1 MCVTSHISQTHLRQ
15 THISCMIMSMNKSQP
30 TKINSIQALRGIAC
44 LFVILTHIEF
54 IGVGAFGVELFF
66 CISGFIMM
74 YSTQKK
80 EQPHFLLKRLI
91 RIIPLYYF
99 ITTITLLAILFVP
112 SMFQEVHFEW
122 SYFFKSLC
130 FIPFDITGQ
139 YTIQPLMRIGWTVNY
154 EILFYLIFG
163 CAMKINHQ
171 HRGIITS
178 IFIIA
183 LSFLHKTISL
193 ANIPLYFYT
202 NPIILE
208 FMIGILIYYIYQ
220 FTKNKKDY
228 FLSHSYLSILFII
241 LIVSS
246 FIYLCTIGVHA
257 EIYETQRVIHWGI
270 PCAIIFLSSL
280 LLEFYYQPPRFL
292 IQLGNI
298 SFSVYL
304 MHYYI
309 IQFIGRKIFDFSTL
323 STSSFVG
330 AILGILISLLVGY
343 VTWYCIEKK
352 FTKYISTHILK

>member
-1 MCVTSHISQTHLRQ
+1 MCVTSHISQSNLRQ
-15 THISCMIMSMNKSQP
+15 TNISCMILCMKNIQTPKL
-30 TKINSIQALRGIAC
+30 NSIQALRGIAC

-99 ITTITLLAILFVP
+99 ITIVTLLAILFVP

-122 SYFFKSLC
+122 SFFFKSLC

-154 EILFYLIFG
+154 EILFYLIFLV
-163 CAMKINHQ
+163 AMKINHQ
-171 HRGIITS
+171 HRGIIAS
-178 IFIIA
+178 IFIIT
-183 LSFLHKTISL
+183 SSILHKTVSL

-208 FMIGILIYYIYQ
+208 FMMGILIYYIYQ
-220 FTKNKKDY
+220 FLKTKKEY
-228 FLSHSYLSILFII
+228 LISHSSISII
-241 LIVSS
+241 LILLIVSM

-257 EIYETQRVIHWGI
+257 EIYEIQRVIHWGI

-280 LLEFYYQPPRFL
+280 LLEFYYQPPKFL

-309 IQFIGRKIFDFSTL
+309 IQFIGRNVFDFSIL
-323 STSSFVG
+323 STSSFIG
-330 AILGILISLLVGY
+330 AVLGILISILVGY
-343 VTWYCIEKK
+343 STWYYIEKK
-352 FTKYISTHILK
+352 FTKCISNILLK

>member
-15 THISCMIMSMNKSQP
+15 THISCMILYMNQVQ
-30 TKINSIQALRGIAC
+30 TQKINSIQALRGIAC

-54 IGVGAFGVELFF
+54 IGIGAFGVELFF

-74 YSTQKK
+74 YSTKKK
-80 EQPHFLLKRLI
+80 EQPHFLVKRLI

-99 ITTITLLAILFVP
+99 ITIITLLAILFVP

-154 EILFYLIFG
+154 EILFYLVFF
-163 CAMKINHQ
+163 CAMKINHK
-171 HRGIITS
+171 HRGIIAS
-178 IFIIA
+178 LLII
-183 LSFLHKTISL
+183 LFTYIHKIISFN
-193 ANIPLYFYT
+193 NIPLYFYT

-208 FMIGILIYYIYQ
+208 FVIGILIYYIYQ
-220 FTKNKKDY
+220 FLQKKKDY
-228 FLSHSYLSILFII
+228 FLSHSYLSIILIL
-241 LIVSS
+241 LIVST
-246 FIYLCTIGVHA
+246 FLYLCTLGVHA
-257 EIYETQRVIHWGI
+257 EIYEIQRVIHWCI

-280 LLEFYYQPPRFL
+280 LLEFYYQPPKFL

-309 IQFIGRKIFDFSTL
+309 IQFIGRKVFDFS
-323 STSSFVG
+323 SISISSIIG
-330 AILGILISLLVGY
+330 ALIGIALSLLVGY
-343 VTWYCIEKK
+343 ITWYFIEKK
-352 FTKYISTHILK
+352 LTQSIIKQLFK

>member
-1 MCVTSHISQTHLRQ
+1 MCATSHISQSHLRQ
-15 THISCMIMSMNKSQP
+15 THISCMILCMEKTQTS
-30 TKINSIQALRGIAC
+30 KINSIQALRGIAC

-54 IGVGAFGVELFF
+54 IGIGAFGVELFF

-80 EQPHFLLKRLI
+80 EQPHFLLKRFI
-91 RIIPLYYF
+91 RIIPMYYF
-99 ITTITLLAILFVP
+99 ITIITLLAIIFVP

-122 SYFFKSLC
+122 AYFFKSLC

-154 EILFYLIFG
+154 EILFYLIFF

-171 HRGIITS
+171 HRGILAS
-178 IFIIA
+178 LFIVA
-183 LSFLHKTISL
+183 FTYAHKFVPL

-208 FMIGILIYYIYQ
+208 FAFGILIYYIYQ
-220 FTKNKKDY
+220 FLNNQKDY
-228 FLSHSYLSILFII
+228 FLSHSYISILLI
-241 LIVSS
+241 LCITAI
-246 FIYLCTIGVHA
+246 FLYLCTIGVHA
-257 EIYETQRVIHWGI
+257 EIYEMQRVINWGI
-270 PCAIIFLSSL
+270 PCAIVFLSSL
-280 LLEFYYQPPRFL
+280 LLEFYYQPPKIL

-309 IQFIGRKIFDFSTL
+309 IQFIGRKIFDFSIL
-323 STSSFVG
+323 SMSSCIG
-330 AILGILISLLVGY
+330 AILGIFISLLIGTFTCY
-343 VTWYCIEKK
+343 FIEKK
-352 FTKYISTHILK
+352 FTQFISKHIIK

>member
-15 THISCMIMSMNKSQP
+15 THISCMILYMNQLQ
-30 TKINSIQALRGIAC
+30 TQKINSIQALRGIAC

-54 IGVGAFGVELFF
+54 IGIGAFGVELFF

-80 EQPHFLLKRLI
+80 EQPHFLVKRLI

-99 ITTITLLAILFVP
+99 ITIITLLAILFVP

-154 EILFYLIFG
+154 EILFYLIFF
-163 CAMKINHQ
+163 CAMKINHK
-171 HRGIITS
+171 HRGIIAS
-178 IFIIA
+178 LLII
-183 LSFLHKTISL
+183 LFTYIHKLISFN
-193 ANIPLYFYT
+193 NIPLYFYT

-208 FMIGILIYYIYQ
+208 FVIGILIYYIYQ
-220 FTKNKKDY
+220 FLQKKKEY
-228 FLSHSYLSILFII
+228 FLSHSYLSIILIL
-241 LIVSS
+241 LIVST
-246 FIYLCTIGVHA
+246 FLYLCTLGVHA
-257 EIYETQRVIHWGI
+257 EIYEMQRVIHWGI
-270 PCAIIFLSSL
+270 PCAIIFLSAL
-280 LLEFYYQPPRFL
+280 VLEFYYQPPKFL

-309 IQFIGRKIFDFSTL
+309 IQFIGRKVFDFSSL
-323 STSSFVG
+323 SINSTIG
-330 AILGILISLLVGY
+330 ALIGIALSILTGY
-343 VTWYCIEKK
+343 TTWYFIEKK
-352 FTKYISTHILK
+352 LTQSLTKQLLK